1 MAAVARHLG
10 RGGDDDGR
18 LIRILICI
26 RCFRMGGPDFARCLT
41 WTSYNPA
48 PTSVPHPYAPE
59 NTV

>member
-18 LIRILICI
+18 LIRILICV
-26 RCFRMGGPDFARCLT
+26 RCYWMGGPGFARCLT
-41 WTSYNPA
+41 RTSCNPA
-48 PTSVPHPYAPE
+48 PTSVPHPDAPE